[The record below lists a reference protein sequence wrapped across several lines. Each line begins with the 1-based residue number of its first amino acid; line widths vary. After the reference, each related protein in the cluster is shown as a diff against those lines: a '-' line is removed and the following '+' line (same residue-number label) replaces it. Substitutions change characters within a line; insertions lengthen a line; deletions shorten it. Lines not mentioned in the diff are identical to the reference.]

1 MVESNLHKY
10 IYQCVCVRERELV
23 PTVSARLD
31 GNFIKCPLSLLS
43 TLQVGNMANDGIKLA
58 TSIKEQRCSMAPHDG
73 LEEESRGGTL
83 RALWTHGGPTAAF
96 VHIVIAMCLL
106 LPRLLLEARIIE
118 NGLLPRGN

>member
-1 MVESNLHKY
+1 MFIV
-10 IYQCVCVRERELV
+10 CVCVYCL
-23 PTVSARLD
+23 L
-31 GNFIKCPLSLLS
+31 NILLLFI
-43 TLQVGNMANDGIKLA
+43 LQVGNLANDGIKLA
-58 TSIKEQRCSMAPHDG
+58 TGIKERRCSMSPDDG

-96 VHIVIAMCLL
+96 IHIVIAMCLL